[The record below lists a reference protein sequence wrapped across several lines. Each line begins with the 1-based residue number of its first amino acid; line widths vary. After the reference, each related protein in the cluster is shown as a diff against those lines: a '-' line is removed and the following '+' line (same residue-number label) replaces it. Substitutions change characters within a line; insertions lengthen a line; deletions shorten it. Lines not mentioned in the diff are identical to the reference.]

1 MQETVVP
8 EGPGVSEKKR
18 RATAAEI
25 RERAFLDVIDWLDYR
40 VAVCRDGLER
50 YSASHGADSRAA
62 AAERAAA
69 FEAELILREIRK
81 LAEVPPRSRTF
92 REAAEAR
99 RRYVAAQASRIGE
112 PEREA

>member
-1 MQETVVP
+1 MS
-8 EGPGVSEKKR
+8 GKKR

-25 RERAFLDVIDWLDYR
+25 RDRAFGDVIEWLEYR
-40 VAVCRDGLER
+40 VAICRDGLER
-50 YSASHGADSRAA
+50 YTASHGADSRAA

-81 LAEVPPRSRTF
+81 LAGEAPRAKAF

-99 RRYVAAQASRIGE
+99 RRFVAVQRERAGE
-112 PEREA
+112 LGEAAAPEEA